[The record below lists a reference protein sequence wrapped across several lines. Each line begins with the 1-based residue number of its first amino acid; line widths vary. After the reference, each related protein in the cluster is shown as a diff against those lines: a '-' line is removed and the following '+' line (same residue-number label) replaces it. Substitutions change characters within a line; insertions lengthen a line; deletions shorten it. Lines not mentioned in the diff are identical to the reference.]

1 MYNADFEE
9 IYNTD
14 LYVKQVNVVD
24 SSRINSLT
32 MVGLSK
38 SGYLEV
44 KQPSNIKGRKLKTW
58 KKKFVVVHKM
68 TDLAAGTFAA
78 KFLLYNDEDDS
89 KLTTS
94 DKQAYIFDHVTSVET
109 AKSKT
114 RPLAFKIVQE
124 APALMLSAMS
134 EQETNDWMTS
144 LKELFWPDEN
154 KPPGDTFHVTAEQN
168 DDAKTWSLSG
178 DYWLT
183 VTPEIITIK
192 SLEDNS
198 IHEWNLNF
206 IKRFFMDKIDVN
218 ILIIE
223 TGSIS
228 EFGEAHF
235 RFRSTCVPDI
245 LAVIKQNI
253 QKAIKLK
260 TQRKRSPNS
269 DSCAIVQ
276 GNSSTSSNEK
286 SFQNLLI
293 RSSDTQNSSNTSVS
307 TVDTITTR
315 SRSSSENSSTSADE
329 YNSLNISSSRE
340 NETKIVSTLTVR
352 NDNGRNIEVKVDQ
365 LGYSHVETV
374 QNESEQTNIDVKARS
389 ASGCLENGDDFH
401 RSTSVCSCD
410 SGFAQSVTDSTF
422 IDDTKRRTH
431 ISNNSFDSGISTSFM
446 KPEISASIGGI
457 FVVTENNAQTSKDT
471 FMPYSK
477 VSEEASVKNDTNPI
491 TRKISNNSN
500 YASIYWD
507 AEVDTIN
514 VPSEPDK
521 KENLYEDLDKYRK
534 NLSKHL
540 GFDPKINPSEV
551 PPSLPDRPS
560 TLPVRRKVRS
570 KSTKTKDK
578 KTTAIQE
585 MFRTVTR
592 GRTSSISSTSS
603 NTSEGDEDK
612 LNTTSISNRPKWPLP
627 STAVSG
633 NNELYTSVP
642 DEGVFSSVRP
652 RARSYEDRPTKKPE
666 LFNDS
671 IVSVKNWPMAAASNM
686 GLNSVYDP
694 IYSQVNKS
702 ESETDTTEI
711 SKCRSFRRSNSSID
725 LMVQDRRRLSQRAVD
740 LLTGDLNDELIPR
753 HSEILTPV
761 LISQPEEPDFI
772 DFATEI
778 SVPEGHKNI
787 NSTESGDVW
796 NPFPKI
802 ADFTN
807 VIQPEDEN
815 SETLIPELNASDPF
829 DMFHIGV
836 ISSSF
841 GLSTENSFIHSDF
854 VTEPSDLDKTIYN
867 PNEEIY
873 MDMGNQTLR
882 QEQTV
887 EYVLPTE
894 VSRTYTS

>member
-1 MYNADFEE
+1 
-9 IYNTD
+9 
-14 LYVKQVNVVD
+14 
-24 SSRINSLT
+24 

-178 DYWLT
+178 YYWLT

-192 SLEDNS
+192 SIEDNS

-260 TQRKRSPNS
+260 TQRKRNTNS

-276 GNSSTSSNEK
+276 GNSSTSSKDK
-286 SFQNLLI
+286 SFQSLLI
-293 RSSDTQNSSNTSVS
+293 RSSDTQNSSTTSVS

-352 NDNGRNIEVKVDQ
+352 NDNGRNIEVKIDQ

-410 SGFAQSVTDSTF
+410 SGFAQSVTDSTC

-457 FVVTENNAQTSKDT
+457 FVVTENNSQASKDT

-477 VSEEASVKNDTNPI
+477 VIEEASVKNDTNPI

-671 IVSVKNWPMAAASNM
+671 IVSVKNWPMAAASNT

-778 SVPEGHKNI
+778 SVPEGHENM
-787 NSTESGDVW
+787 NATESGDVW

>member
-1 MYNADFEE
+1 MGE

-24 SSRINSLT
+24 SSRKNLLT

-114 RPLAFKIVQE
+114 RPLAFQIVQE
-124 APALMLSAMS
+124 APALMLSAMT
-134 EQETNDWMTS
+134 EKETNDWMTS

-192 SLEDNS
+192 SIEDNS

-228 EFGEAHF
+228 EFGEANF

-253 QKAIKLK
+253 QKAIQLR
-260 TQRKRSPNS
+260 TQRKRNPNS
-269 DSCAIVQ
+269 NSESSYAIVQ
-276 GNSSTSSNEK
+276 GNSSTSSNDK
-286 SFQNLLI
+286 SFQSLLI
-293 RSSDTQNSSNTSVS
+293 RSNDTQNNSTMSVS
-307 TVDTITTR
+307 TVDTIPTR

-329 YNSLNISSSRE
+329 YNSLNITNSRA
-340 NETKIVSTLTVR
+340 NETKIVSTLTVSKE
-352 NDNGRNIEVKVDQ
+352 NGRNIEVKIDQ
-365 LGYSHVETV
+365 SGYSHVETI

-389 ASGCLENGDDFH
+389 ASGCVENGDDFH

-410 SGFAQSVTDSTF
+410 SGFAQSVTDSTCV
-422 IDDTKRRTH
+422 DENKRRTH
-431 ISNNSFDSGISTSFM
+431 ISNNSFDSGISTSII

-457 FVVTENNAQTSKDT
+457 FVVTENNSQSSKDT
-471 FMPYSK
+471 FVPYST
-477 VSEEASVKNDTNPI
+477 VIEEASVKDDTKPV
-491 TRKISNNSN
+491 TRKISSNSN

-507 AEVDTIN
+507 AEVDTMH
-514 VPSEPDK
+514 VPSEPEK

-540 GFDPKINPSEV
+540 GYDPKINPSEV

-560 TLPVRRKVRS
+560 TLPVRRKIRS

-642 DEGVFSSVRP
+642 DTGVFSSVRP

-694 IYSQVNKS
+694 IYSQVNKDGS
-702 ESETDTTEI
+702 GTDTNSI

-725 LMVQDRRRLSQRAVD
+725 LMVQDRCRLSQRAVD
-740 LLTGDLNDELIPR
+740 LLTGDLNDELVPK
-753 HSEILTPV
+753 HSDILTPV
-761 LISQPEEPDFI
+761 SISQPEEPDFI

-778 SVPEGHKNI
+778 SVPEDHMNAA
-787 NSTESGDVW
+787 ESGDVW
-796 NPFPKI
+796 NPFPRI

-807 VIQPEDEN
+807 AIPPEDEN
-815 SETLIPELNASDPF
+815 SETLPCIPELNASDPF
-829 DMFHIGV
+829 DIFHIGV

-841 GLSTENSFIHSDF
+841 GLSTDNSFIQSDF

-882 QEQTV
+882 HEQAV